1 MCGDTDTKST
11 NYTQANIDRQ
21 TALSYPDTPP
31 RGGDKNIRTDKDN
44 EASATKNDQ
53 RY

>member
-21 TALSYPDTPP
+21 TALSYPSSP

-44 EASATKNDQ
+44 EASAAKNDQ

>member
-21 TALSYPDTPP
+21 TALSYPDTP
-31 RGGDKNIRTDKDN
+31 RGEGIKTI
-44 EASATKNDQ
+44 EQTKKQ
-53 RY
+53 RSLGC